1 MSKQIDVKALSLA
14 IATVIVAA
22 MGGSAT
28 DTTPATPEADK
39 KSRGRPAGSTKA
51 KKEEAEDDGLGD
63 DDGLGLDGDDD
74 GLGLDEAEEE
84 ITQEELVAAFKALK
98 ATKGLDAC
106 KKVLAELDESNALNI
121 PAKKYPEAMK
131 LIKRAGSKK

>member
-1 MSKQIDVKALSLA
+1 MSKNIDVKALSLA

-22 MGGSAT
+22 MGGESS
-28 DTTPATPEADK
+28 TPAATPEADK
-39 KSRGRPAGSTKA
+39 KGRGRPAGSTKP
-51 KKEEAEDDGLGD
+51 KKEEPEDDGLGD

-74 GLGLDEAEEE
+74 GLGLDEVEEE